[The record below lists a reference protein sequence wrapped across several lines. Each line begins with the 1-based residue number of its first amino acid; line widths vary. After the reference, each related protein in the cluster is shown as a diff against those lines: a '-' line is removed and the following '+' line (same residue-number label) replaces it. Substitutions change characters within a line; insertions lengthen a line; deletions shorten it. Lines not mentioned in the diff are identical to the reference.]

1 MNQRHVLGPGAPTVN
16 QRPNPSSLQE
26 LLSQSWGLY
35 VDPCTLLF
43 IGCLPLPYNWKSSS
57 HFSKNYFKHHFFG
70 NYLQTL
76 LPKCRCGSSFFGGS
90 VLPMYCSESLAGLV
104 YTSASPSRPCVP
116 ERQRCGLFHVY
127 ILGAQQC
134 DYLLHR
140 GWWFSN
146 VNTPETSGGLVKIL
160 IP

>member
-1 MNQRHVLGPGAPTVN
+1 M
-16 QRPNPSSLQE
+16 
-26 LLSQSWGLY
+26 
-35 VDPCTLLF
+35 
-43 IGCLPLPYNWKSSS
+43 
-57 HFSKNYFKHHFFG
+57 
-70 NYLQTL
+70 
-76 LPKCRCGSSFFGGS
+76 
-90 VLPMYCSESLAGLV
+90 LPMYCSESLAGLV